1 MAAFSTA
8 DHTVDPPAV
17 TIPRDYNAAHDL
29 IERNLAA
36 GRGAKLAY
44 IDDRG
49 SYTYSQLA
57 ERVNRAAN
65 ALVSLG
71 LGLETRIM
79 LAHLDTIDYPA
90 VFLGA
95 IKAGVIPIAAN
106 TLLTTDDYRFMLE
119 DSRARV
125 LVVSETLLPTF
136 EPILD
141 SMPFLERVIVSGD
154 IIPGDVI
161 SGNHVSGK
169 PDPGKGPAGRLNLQT
184 LMESAAT
191 EFEAAPTTC
200 DDVCFWLYS
209 SGSTGTP
216 KGTVHIQSSLI
227 QTAEL
232 YAKPVL
238 GIREDD
244 VVFSAAKL
252 FFAYGLGNGLTFP
265 LSVGATTVLMA
276 ERPTPAAVFQR
287 LKQHQPTIFYGVP
300 TLFGAMLASPDLPL
314 PDDVSLRVS
323 TSAGEALP
331 ADLGRRWTGHF
342 GTEILDGIG
351 STEMLHIFMSNRPG
365 DVHYGTTGKP
375 VPGYKVR
382 LVDDH
387 GDEVAEGE
395 LGELHISG
403 PSSASHYWNKR
414 AKSIETFAGA
424 WTRAGDKYS
433 VDADGYYTYGGR
445 SDDMLKV
452 SGMYVSPFE
461 VEAAMMTHTDV
472 LEAAVVGDVDD
483 AGLVKPRAFVV
494 TKPGVSQSDQLADA
508 LKQHV
513 KTKLAPFKY
522 PRWIEFAD
530 ELPKTATGK
539 IQRFKLRKRSDRR
552 AGL

>member
-1 MAAFSTA
+1 VPALSTA
-8 DHTVDPPAV
+8 DHSVDPPVV
-17 TIPRDYNAAHDL
+17 TVPRDYNAAHDL
-29 IERNLAA
+29 IERNLVA
-36 GRGAKLAY
+36 GRGGKLAY
-44 IDDRG
+44 IDDHG
-49 SYTYSQLA
+49 SYTYLQLA
-57 ERVNRAAN
+57 ERVNRAAD

-71 LGLETRIM
+71 LGMETRIM
-79 LAHLDTIDYPA
+79 LAHHDTVDFPA

-95 IKAGVIPIAAN
+95 IKAGVIPIATN
-106 TLLTTDDYRFMLE
+106 TLLTAEDYRFMLA
-119 DSRARV
+119 DSRARA
-125 LVVSETLLPTF
+125 LVVSEALLPTF
-136 EPILD
+136 EPILG
-141 SMPFLERVIVSGD
+141 SSPFLEYVIVSGD
-154 IIPGDVI
+154 AG
-161 SGNHVSGK
+161 SGE
-169 PDPGKGPAGRLNLQT
+169 GPVERLHLQT
-184 LMESAAT
+184 LMQSAAT
-191 EFEAAPTTC
+191 EFNPAATTS

-287 LKQHQPTIFYGVP
+287 LKQCRPTIFYGVP
-300 TLFGAMLASPDLPL
+300 TLFGAMLASPDLPS
-314 PDDVSLRVS
+314 PQEISLRVC

-331 ADLGRRWTGHF
+331 ADLGRRWTEHF

-351 STEMLHIFMSNRPG
+351 STEMLHIFLSNRPG
-365 DVHYGTTGKP
+365 EVHYGTTGKP
-375 VPGYKVR
+375 VPGYQVR
-382 LVDDH
+382 LVDEH
-387 GDEVAEGE
+387 GEEVAAGE
-395 LGELHISG
+395 LGELQISG
-403 PSSASHYWNKR
+403 PSSASYYWNKR
-414 AKSIETFAGA
+414 EKSLQTFVGE

-461 VEAAMMTHTDV
+461 VEAALMTHADV

-483 AGLVKPRAFVV
+483 QNLVKPRAFVV
-494 TKPGVSQSDQLADA
+494 TKPGVAQSDKLADT

-513 KTKLAPFKY
+513 KNQLAPFKY

-539 IQRFKLRKRSDRR
+539 IQRFKLRKHSEKTT
-552 AGL
+552 AE